1 MTDEYNPPNPRRAAL
16 FGLGV
21 AGLLAIGAWFGLSR
35 AADSGI
41 DRLARI
47 DALRDRCDSLWSAA
61 RSKSDTLRIDAK
73 ALADTIDPRSNAA
86 LKQCGSLRARNSA
99 RATPNPREISGEP
112 MPRGLR

>member
-1 MTDEYNPPNPRRAAL
+1 MTDEHPTNPRRAAL
-16 FGLGV
+16 IGLGV
-21 AGLLAIGAWFGLSR
+21 AGLLAIGTWFGLSR

-47 DALRDRCDSLWSAA
+47 DALRGRCTSLWRVA
-61 RSKSDTLRIDAK
+61 RTKSDTLRIDAM
-73 ALADTIDPRSNAA
+73 ALPDTIDRRSNAA

-99 RATPNPREISGEP
+99 QATPNPREMSGDP